1 MVARSAEGGA
11 TAWRESDEKTEVFS
25 DEKPLNKWGRSTLI
39 WREIIMGRGHLATGA
54 DGNVSLSLYAPAW
67 LPFVIRGV
75 QLSIV
80 VPALF
85 LFWRAAGRT
94 QAWESSAL
102 GFALI
107 PLLSDPANYY
117 FGFVIC
123 AALLATRRPRLQV
136 YLLASAVLWI
146 ANGLWFYRLSEEYLG
161 AGIIAVWLPLAVP
174 YDMSRES
181 KARGPGQT

>member
-1 MVARSAEGGA
+1 M
-11 TAWRESDEKTEVFS
+11 
-25 DEKPLNKWGRSTLI
+25 WGLSSLI
-39 WREIIMGRGHLATGA
+39 WRAIMMGTGHLATGA

-161 AGIIAVWLPLAVP
+161 AGIIAVWLPLAVL
-174 YDMSRES
+174 YEMSRES